1 MLINLSRMKVPHRW
15 FLTFGSS
22 NKGHDYPFRT
32 EVTDLHLHGTMRRIG
47 CRVRVQSKS
56 ALQWALHIRCD
67 IARTYLFR
75 CLCISQ
81 VPHHHYRRVIILGQC
96 HGSCSLFRCEG
107 CGTSAQRTQLTLPGC
122 HAKSLIPL
130 LPPPPMMPTWP
141 APPYARATTSR
152 LLRRSQMTMYPVL
165 LDDTRTCCTCR
176 FHDMDVVSSSFDKHV
191 TGE

>member
-1 MLINLSRMKVPHRW
+1 MNIPCWW
-15 FLTFGSS
+15 FLTFEGS
-22 NKGHDYPFRT
+22 NKEHDCPFCT
-32 EVTDLHLHGTMRRIG
+32 KVTDQHLDNTMRQVG
-47 CRVRVQSKS
+47 CHIHVQSKS
-56 ALQWALHIRCD
+56 VLQWALHIRCD

-81 VPHHHYRRVIILGQC
+81 VPHHNYRRVIILGRC
-96 HGSCSLFRCEG
+96 HRSCSLFGCEG
-107 CGTSAQRTQLTLPGC
+107 CRTSAQRTQLTLLGC

-141 APPYARATTSR
+141 APPYARATTR
-152 LLRRSQMTMYPVL
+152 LLRRSQKTMYPVL

>member
-1 MLINLSRMKVPHRW
+1 MLLWAALDFVDTKKLRTSSCLLLVVITILEMMLINLSRMKVPHRW

-32 EVTDLHLHGTMRRIG
+32 KVTDLHLHGTMRRIG

-81 VPHHHYRRVIILGQC
+81 VLHHNYRRVIILGWC

-107 CGTSAQRTQLTLPGC
+107 CGTRAQRT
-122 HAKSLIPL
+122 
-130 LPPPPMMPTWP
+130 
-141 APPYARATTSR
+141 
-152 LLRRSQMTMYPVL
+152 
-165 LDDTRTCCTCR
+165 
-176 FHDMDVVSSSFDKHV
+176 
-191 TGE
+191 